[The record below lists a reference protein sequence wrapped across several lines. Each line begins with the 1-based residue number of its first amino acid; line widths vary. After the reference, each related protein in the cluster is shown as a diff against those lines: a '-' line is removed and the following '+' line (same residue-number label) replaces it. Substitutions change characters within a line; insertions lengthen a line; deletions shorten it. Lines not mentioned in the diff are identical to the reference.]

1 MAIYRP
7 LFLPTRTSETDHVK
21 AINRAEQRERRKGV
35 TTVVLPAFLDGKGR
49 KQIGDR
55 RLPWGLHNIV
65 KSKEL
70 LGKSLYKGFFKMFL
84 PYALK
89 KAIPS
94 LLTQAPSHK
103 NHHTALKNLTVEP
116 LLVKS

>member
-1 MAIYRP
+1 MKRKRYY
-7 LFLPTRTSETDHVK
+7 FLGSHQKLWPEHTEQIGTWLSIGLSSYLPELQRQITVK

-35 TTVVLPAFLDGKGR
+35 TTVVCLAFLDGKGR

-70 LGKSLYKGFFKMFL
+70 LGKPLYKGIFKMFF
-84 PYALK
+84 PYA
-89 KAIPS
+89 
-94 LLTQAPSHK
+94 
-103 NHHTALKNLTVEP
+103 
-116 LLVKS
+116 